1 MTNRHP
7 NPSVATRF
15 KKGNPGKAPGTL
27 NKMTLSARQI
37 IDDAFHG
44 IGGTERLIAWINK
57 SPKNE
62 SAWWNNIWP
71 RIIPVSATVRGEFE
85 HTIDVNDL
93 PKLLEANGLPTQLLG
108 RDAPVIDV
116 EPLSNVPAKLSEE
129 QPLLEQSENG
139 DVEK

>member
-1 MTNRHP
+1 MNR
-7 NPSVATRF
+7 NPIQSVSTRF

-27 NKMTLSARQI
+27 NKMTLSAKQI

-71 RIIPVSATVRGEFE
+71 RIIPISASVRGEIE
-85 HTIDVNDL
+85 HNVNLRGEELTKALQDH
-93 PKLLEANGLPTQLLG
+93 GLPPIVYG
-108 RDAPVIDV
+108 YDAPPLIEATPTLDS
-116 EPLSNVPAKLSEE
+116 EPD
-129 QPLLEQSENG
+129 ENIG
-139 DVEK
+139 S